1 MRPLV
6 LTLAAALLTMSCG
19 TDPNVFHVGCQQVD
33 AFDVGSGLTPSISW
47 SPDCRVASVGV
58 YQGVPTGS
66 DPDHVPP
73 LPGTLPGLT
82 TGSRMWQITSP
93 ASVGNLLEPTLRYGR
108 SPDGAIEDS
117 PASPLVAGQLY
128 LVVLAADRTDGALPR
143 LQWTGQF
150 RP

>member
-33 AFDVGSGLTPSISW
+33 AFEIGAGLTPSISW

-58 YQGVPTGS
+58 YEGGPTG
-66 DPDHVPP
+66 PDDVPP

-82 TGSRMWQITSP
+82 TGSRMWQITSS
-93 ASVGNLLEPTLRYGR
+93 ASAGNLLEPTLRYGQP
-108 SPDGAIEDS
+108 PDGAIEDA